1 MHTHIHNCCVSAI
14 VVDMEVPTAEA
25 ARMLDVS
32 QQRIRALIA
41 SGILDARQVAG
52 RWLVDADSI
61 DRQAAIATGSRGGRG
76 LAQHVA
82 WAAADLLDRGLAPW
96 LTPKDRWRLR
106 ARLLHEL
113 DGVDT
118 ARRWLRNRYTQAS
131 TWRAG
136 PTAIERLLTT
146 DGVLA
151 TGVSAAGPLGLE
163 LGTAGSA
170 DVYVQAER
178 LDQLVHDHFLIESAT
193 GNLTV
198 RTTEQDYSHRTGKR
212 SLEGIQVAPRLL
224 VAADLADDNGARTR
238 KAGHDL
244 FADVLLARTVR

>member
-1 MHTHIHNCCVSAI
+1 GPAARGRRTRLRAPPHRRPPPRRPHPAGGHHLGRGLEPAAAALMHTHIHNCCVSAI

-146 DGVLA
+146 DGV
-151 TGVSAAGPLGLE
+151 
-163 LGTAGSA
+163 
-170 DVYVQAER
+170 
-178 LDQLVHDHFLIESAT
+178 
-193 GNLTV
+193 
-198 RTTEQDYSHRTGKR
+198 
-212 SLEGIQVAPRLL
+212 
-224 VAADLADDNGARTR
+224 
-238 KAGHDL
+238 
-244 FADVLLARTVR
+244 